1 MADWSK
7 PFSSSYRFVRVSRA
21 TGYELGQ
28 VDAIREGTLT
38 VNSDTATFESA
49 RVDVASMLDIGSDLI
64 RCYLD
69 ATWDDGTAESVCL
82 GTWLL
87 SIPERTVRGDVTEST
102 AQLDGRLVELQDD
115 SFEAPVVLPAG
126 TGILAY
132 AKGIAEGAG
141 LEVVAA
147 DSTKTLG
154 TAWQFGLED
163 EGDVEG
169 GSKLDAINALLRLA
183 GYGAASTDPYGR
195 VVMAPDAVASTTQPT
210 WTFAEGENAT
220 FLSEA
225 KEERDSRDVC
235 NVVLAIYESEDST
248 TIGEAVDDDP
258 NSPYSTITL
267 GRRKVAKYSY
277 SDTATQAQADAKAE
291 ELLYTQQ
298 STIWRVE
305 LEHVWCGA
313 RVGDVVAV
321 EWPSAGISGR
331 FVIRTQSIEIGSAG
345 CLTKSELRAFERRA
359 S

>member
-1 MADWSK
+1 MADWTK
-7 PFSSSYRFVRVSRA
+7 PFASAYRFMRVSRS

-28 VDAIREGTLT
+28 VDAIRGGTLT
-38 VNSDTATFESA
+38 VNSDTATYESS
-49 RVDVASMLDIGSDLI
+49 RIDVASLIDIGSDLI

-69 ATWDDGTAESVCL
+69 ATFEDGTTESVCL

-87 SIPERTVRGDVTEST
+87 SIPKRDVRGAVTEAS
-102 AQLDGRLVELQDD
+102 AYLDGRLVELQDD
-115 SFEAPVVLPAG
+115 SFESPVALPAG

-141 LEVVAA
+141 LGVVAV
-147 DSTKTLG
+147 DSAKTLG

-163 EGDVEG
+163 EGDVDG

-195 VVMAPDAVASTTQPT
+195 VVMAPDAVAATDTPV
-210 WTFAEGENAT
+210 WTFAEGANAT

-258 NSPYSTITL
+258 NSPYSTVTL

-345 CLTKSELRAFERRA
+345 CLTTSELRAFERRT